1 MKKLPVN
8 FYLCRQKARN
18 MFRKNERS
26 FLENSNRWLKD
37 LYNKTD
43 SKRQK
48 LNQKEITFQEDSSE
62 SLSKDRKKE

>member
-1 MKKLPVN
+1 MN
-8 FYLCRQKARN
+8 A
-18 MFRKNERS
+18 S

-48 LNQKEITFQEDSSE
+48 LDQKEITFQEDSSE
-62 SLSKDRKKE
+62 SLSKDRKKEWRSVKHISIYFTRHWQ